1 MSTAPPQVRYHP
13 THATV
18 RISGA
23 ITREAA
29 FRLADEIDLL
39 VCYYHYSAI
48 DLHIDSPGGE
58 GSALTYLLQR
68 LAEWRQT
75 NGLVLGTLALTEAAS
90 AGALLLSF
98 ASVGRRRA
106 HPGALLLYH
115 RPWLV
120 TAGTTELTEEV
131 LKGYQTLLRHA
142 DERLLRELAQHI
154 WDGAVVAAG
163 RQTLSLRDTSH
174 DPDAREQE
182 IDSATALADVY
193 RGLIARDRPITP
205 EIAVGLRLID
215 RVESRA

>member
-23 ITREAA
+23 ITKDAA

-39 VCYYHYSAI
+39 VSYYHYSAI

-58 GSALTYLLQR
+58 GMALTHLLHR

-75 NGLVLGTLALTEAAS
+75 NGLVLGTLALTEISS
-90 AGALLLSF
+90 AGALL
-98 ASVGRRRA
+98 ASVGPVGHRRS
-106 HPGALLLYH
+106 HHGALILYH
-115 RPWLV
+115 RPRLV
-120 TAGTTELTEEV
+120 TARGTELTEEV
-131 LKGYQTLLRHA
+131 LQDYQTLLRHA

-154 WDGAVVAAG
+154 WDGAVVTAG

-174 DPDAREQE
+174 DPDARAQE

-193 RGLIARDRPITP
+193 RGVIARDRPITP